1 MALRVTVVV
10 MVVPW
15 WLSFPMQC
23 IFSPAPRERKLA
35 GIRNLGCDAYSGAAS
50 RGRPPRGRRKRPT
63 RRDGISRRR
72 ADPSG
77 AILPDAARRTRMVNE
92 SSPVQT
98 MSAQRPAERG
108 DEVIERLSR
117 ELERGGRSVA
127 DDSRIADAASWA
139 LEKAT
144 DALHSA
150 ALYLRDQAAAVV
162 AKPVRRDPVRAVL
175 IA

>member
-1 MALRVTVVV
+1 
-10 MVVPW
+10 
-15 WLSFPMQC
+15 
-23 IFSPAPRERKLA
+23 
-35 GIRNLGCDAYSGAAS
+35 
-50 RGRPPRGRRKRPT
+50 
-63 RRDGISRRR
+63 
-72 ADPSG
+72 
-77 AILPDAARRTRMVNE
+77 MVNE

-108 DEVIERLSR
+108 DQVIERLSR

-144 DALHSA
+144 DALQSA

-175 IA
+175 IAAGVGAALAMLLSMKVRSGARAIERRVRS

>member
-1 MALRVTVVV
+1 
-10 MVVPW
+10 
-15 WLSFPMQC
+15 
-23 IFSPAPRERKLA
+23 
-35 GIRNLGCDAYSGAAS
+35 
-50 RGRPPRGRRKRPT
+50 
-63 RRDGISRRR
+63 
-72 ADPSG
+72 
-77 AILPDAARRTRMVNE
+77 MVNE

-144 DALHSA
+144 DALQSA

-175 IA
+175 IAAGVGAVLAMLLSMKVRSGARAIERRVRS

>member
-1 MALRVTVVV
+1 
-10 MVVPW
+10 
-15 WLSFPMQC
+15 
-23 IFSPAPRERKLA
+23 
-35 GIRNLGCDAYSGAAS
+35 
-50 RGRPPRGRRKRPT
+50 
-63 RRDGISRRR
+63 
-72 ADPSG
+72 
-77 AILPDAARRTRMVNE
+77 MVNE

-144 DALHSA
+144 DALQSA

-175 IA
+175 IAAGVGAVLAMLLSMKVRSGARAIERRVRG